1 MDVLRMMRPLLV
13 ITATSLGLAVFA
25 GLTDRKVNDVKPPE
39 VLLADY
45 AETFGE
51 ATQLEMTFAAGISG
65 TRGIRIELQNG
76 QWVLPERNGYPAN
89 QELVTE
95 TLLALADLKAL
106 EARTQK
112 PEWHRALGL
121 VVPENLGRA
130 MRFKVRRADDTVLT
144 SLLLGNEQESEA
156 EAKQDVKT
164 YGPELRQFYA
174 RQEGEDQTWLARG
187 RLPRNPNV
195 AAWLDRALPRHA
207 LADLKSVSFNKGGQK
222 FKLLRVTPSA
232 WSMGGG
238 DKWLADFTALQPD
251 DVTTADAINFASAQ
265 PMVLRYANGLVIT
278 YENLGAATVIWSRL
292 SASVARVSGQT
303 KTARD
308 EVRSLAADI
317 NARYKGWALRFSA
330 DRAPILL
337 PSQAM
342 LEGR

>member
-1 MDVLRMMRPLLV
+1 MDVLQMMRPLVAL
-13 ITATSLGLAVFA
+13 TAVSLGLAIFA

-39 VLLADY
+39 ILLADY
-45 AETFGE
+45 ATSFGD
-51 ATQLEMTFAAGISG
+51 ATRLDMTFAAGISG

-76 QWVLPERNGYPAN
+76 KWVLPERGNYPAN

-95 TLLALADLKAL
+95 TLLALADLKAV

-112 PEWHRALGL
+112 PKWHRALGL
-121 VVPENLGRA
+121 VVPEDLGRA
-130 MRFKVRRADDTVLT
+130 MRFKVRTQDGTVLT

-174 RQEGEDQTWLARG
+174 RQEGDNQTWLARG

-195 AAWLDRALPRHA
+195 AAWLDSALPRYE
-207 LADLKSVSFNKGGQK
+207 LEQLKAVSFGKGAQK
-222 FKLLRVTPSA
+222 FKLLRVTPVSL
-232 WSMGGG
+232 SMGGG
-238 DKWLADFTALQPD
+238 DTWVSDFKGLKPD
-251 DVTTADAINFASAQ
+251 DVSLADSINFETAQ

-278 YENLGAATVIWSRL
+278 YENVGAATVIWTRI
-292 SASVARVSGQT
+292 SASVEAVRGQN

-330 DRAPILL
+330 HRAPILL

>member
-1 MDVLRMMRPLLV
+1 MDVLRMMRPLLA
-13 ITATSLGLAVFA
+13 ITAASVGLAVFA
-25 GLTDRKVNDVKPPE
+25 GLTDRKVNDVKPPA

-45 AETFGE
+45 AESFDQ

-65 TRGIRIELQNG
+65 TRGIRIELQDG
-76 QWVLPERNGYPAN
+76 QWVLPERGNYRAN

-121 VVPENLGRA
+121 VVPEDLGRA
-130 MRFKVRRADDTVLT
+130 MRFKVRAQDDTVLT

-174 RQEGEDQTWLARG
+174 RQEGDDQAWLARG

-195 AAWLDRALPRHA
+195 AAWLDRDLARHE

-222 FKLLRVTPSA
+222 FKLLRVTPTD

-238 DKWLADFTALQPD
+238 DKWVSDFKALQPD
-251 DVTTADAINFASAQ
+251 EVTQAEAIDFATAQ
-265 PMVLRYANGLVIT
+265 PMVLRYTNGLVIR
-278 YENLGAATVIWSRL
+278 YENVGAATVIWSRI
-292 SASVARVSGQT
+292 SASVARVSGQS
-303 KTARD
+303 KTARG

>member
-1 MDVLRMMRPLLV
+1 MDVLRMMRPLLA
-13 ITATSLGLAVFA
+13 ITAASVGLAVFA
-25 GLTDRKVNDVKPPE
+25 GLTDRKVNDVKPPA

-45 AETFGE
+45 AESFDQ

-65 TRGIRIELQNG
+65 TRGIRIELQDG
-76 QWVLPERNGYPAN
+76 QWVLPERGNYRAN

-121 VVPENLGRA
+121 VVPEDLGRA
-130 MRFKVRRADDTVLT
+130 MRFKVRAQDETVLT

-174 RQEGEDQTWLARG
+174 RQEGDDQAWLARG

-195 AAWLDRALPRHA
+195 AAWLDRDLARHE

-222 FKLLRVTPSA
+222 FKLLRVTPTD

-238 DKWLADFTALQPD
+238 DKWVSDFKALQPD
-251 DVTTADAINFASAQ
+251 EVTQAEAIDFATAQ
-265 PMVLRYANGLVIT
+265 PMVLRYTNGLVIR
-278 YENLGAATVIWSRL
+278 YENVGAATVIWSRI
-292 SASVARVSGQT
+292 SASVARVSGQS
-303 KTARD
+303 KTARG

>member
-1 MDVLRMMRPLLV
+1 MDVLRMMRPLLA
-13 ITATSLGLAVFA
+13 ITAASVGLAVFA
-25 GLTDRKVNDVKPPE
+25 VLTDRKVNDVKPPA

-45 AETFGE
+45 AESFDQ

-65 TRGIRIELQNG
+65 TRGIRIELQDG
-76 QWVLPERNGYPAN
+76 QWVLPERGNYRAN

-121 VVPENLGRA
+121 VVPEDLGRA
-130 MRFKVRRADDTVLT
+130 MRFKVRAQDDTVLT

-174 RQEGEDQTWLARG
+174 RQEGDDQAWLARG

-195 AAWLDRALPRHA
+195 AAWLDRDLARHE

-222 FKLLRVTPSA
+222 FKLLRVTPTD

-238 DKWLADFTALQPD
+238 DKWVSDFKALQPD
-251 DVTTADAINFASAQ
+251 EVTQAEAIDFATAQ
-265 PMVLRYANGLVIT
+265 PMVLRYTNGLVIR
-278 YENLGAATVIWSRL
+278 YENVGAATVIWSRI
-292 SASVARVSGQT
+292 SASVARVSGQS
-303 KTARD
+303 KTARG